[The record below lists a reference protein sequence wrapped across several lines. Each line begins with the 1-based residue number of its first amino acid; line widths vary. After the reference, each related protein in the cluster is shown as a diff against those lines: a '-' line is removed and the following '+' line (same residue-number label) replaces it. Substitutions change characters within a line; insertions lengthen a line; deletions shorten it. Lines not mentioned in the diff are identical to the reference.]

1 MTRNRIWGESKHTEE
16 FVVINKPTRLNEIIG
31 RLENL
36 TAHACAACLTLGGT
50 ASLYA
55 GYSNYENNFQQKQI
69 ESQPNHFEPKR
80 IEDQKDKK
88 KIIDDDSELDEVMD
102 IF

>member
-55 GYSNYENNFQQKQI
+55 GYSNYENNSSTNYILGASLLANALLVEMIHYGARKNNK
-69 ESQPNHFEPKR
+69 S
-80 IEDQKDKK
+80 
-88 KIIDDDSELDEVMD
+88 SEERQ
-102 IF
+102 